1 MENLKGFE
9 TLSEQEIMEV
19 DGGGIILGGL
29 AAVAIIG
36 GTAVVTYVAVKAV
49 AKVGSY
55 ISDKLGL

>member
-36 GTAVVTYVAVKAV
+36 GTAVVTYVAVKSV